1 MAFNRHQRTARDR
14 DRRRRSTLG
23 EDRWSFEGTVLDLLD
38 LLGLA
43 GEEASHLIGISESGM
58 IAQSFELVRPQRVK
72 SLSLTGMNLGVSPP
86 KPEAACAI
94 AHGAFA
100 KGGMAGFCRAFAA
113 RRFWSGRRDP
123 NP

>member
-23 EDRWSFEGTVLDLLD
+23 EDRWSFERTVLDLLD

-58 IAQSFELVRPQRVK
+58 IAQSFELVRPQRVA
-72 SLSLTGMNLGVSPP
+72 SLSLTGMNLGSPP
-86 KPEAACAI
+86 EAR
-94 AHGAFA
+94 
-100 KGGMAGFCRAFAA
+100 GGMRDSA
-113 RRFWSGRRDP
+113 RRVRERRNGRILQSFRGP
-123 NP
+123 PLLERSKGSEP